1 MVIVYKIKK
10 RGVKEVWIEE
20 ELEQDVL
27 KQGGLK
33 QAEELEQEAEQ
44 DESNGKK
51 NHLPGS
57 MIIAYCFWL
66 FC

>member
-27 KQGGLK
+27 KQGGMKQDVLK
-33 QAEELEQEAEQ
+33 QAEEVE
-44 DESNGKK
+44 
-51 NHLPGS
+51 
-57 MIIAYCFWL
+57 
-66 FC
+66 